1 MINRVSCQN
10 QKAWSSALF
19 QQERMQKVWNSK
31 EILMKMRTK
40 RASAVTIL
48 SFFINER
55 GVTATPPFIFVINAC
70 FFVGYLLF
78 LWYNCKSY
86 NIMNTTVQTIY

>member
-31 EILMKMRTK
+31 EILMKMSGCASVSAFQKLQKEDREAFMRQLNEEGINIAQIGRITGYSRQVVY
-40 RASAVTIL
+40 RAL
-48 SFFINER
+48 
-55 GVTATPPFIFVINAC
+55 
-70 FFVGYLLF
+70 
-78 LWYNCKSY
+78 
-86 NIMNTTVQTIY
+86 NT

>member
-19 QQERMQKVWNSK
+19 QQERMQKVWNRK
-31 EILMKMRTK
+31 KILMKMRTK

-55 GVTATPPFIFVINAC
+55 GVTATPPFKEYYKNTCGSAC
-70 FFVGYLLF
+70 VFA
-78 LWYNCKSY
+78 
-86 NIMNTTVQTIY
+86 

>member
-1 MINRVSCQN
+1 M
-10 QKAWSSALF
+10 
-19 QQERMQKVWNSK
+19 
-31 EILMKMRTK
+31 
-40 RASAVTIL
+40 AV
-48 SFFINER
+48 
-55 GVTATPPFIFVINAC
+55 PFIFVINAC

>member
-31 EILMKMRTK
+31 EILMKRRTK

-48 SFFINER
+48 SFFKNER
-55 GVTATPPFIFVINAC
+55 GVTATPPLIFKRLTKMYAL
-70 FFVGYLLF
+70 FF
-78 LWYNCKSY
+78 LWLPEKKGW
-86 NIMNTTVQTIY
+86 MLQV